1 MRKESIT
8 NTSFKKAQKR
18 VKELKG
24 FYNHLKIFFIVNVLL
39 YLVKNGMLNPLM
51 PKGFP
56 TESYYFDWI
65 HINFLIWALIVIVHA
80 LILYRAQL
88 PFLKKW
94 EEKQIKKYLEEDKE
108 ETKKHL

>member
-1 MRKESIT
+1 MRKESST
-8 NTSFKKAQKR
+8 ANRYQKAQKR

-24 FYNHLKIFFIVNVLL
+24 FYNHLKIFAIVNTLL
-39 YLVKNGMLNPLM
+39 YLVKSGALNPLM

-65 HINFLIWALIVIVHA
+65 HINFLIWGLMIVAHA
-80 LILYRAQL
+80 LILYRHKL

-94 EEKQIKKYLEEDKE
+94 EEKQIQKYIEKDKQ
-108 ETKKHL
+108 ETEK

>member
-1 MRKESIT
+1 MRDSDKYE
-8 NTSFKKAQKR
+8 KAKKR

-24 FYNHLKIFFIVNVLL
+24 FYNHLKIFIIVNGVL
-39 YLVKNGMLNPLM
+39 YLLKSGWLTSFM

-65 HINFLIWALIVIVHA
+65 HSNLILWGLIVAVHA
-80 LILYRAQL
+80 LILFRHKF

-94 EEKQIKKYLEEDKE
+94 EERQIQKYMDQDSEESGKY
-108 ETKKHL
+108 K